1 MSEAER
7 PDEEVIEELLSSL
20 REDQTETPPDLPA
33 KTIRKVRALITSRDL
48 IDLTT
53 FVFIAQFCAP
63 LVDLIAAMFG
73 VETQPQDRRSED
85 E

>member
-7 PDEEVIEELLSSL
+7 DDLEVVEELLDSL
-20 REDQTETPPDLPA
+20 REDRAETPPDLPD
-33 KTIRKVRALITSRDL
+33 KTIRQVRALITSRDL

-63 LVDLIAAMFG
+63 LIDLIAAMFG
-73 VETQPQDRRSED
+73 VETSTEDRRNDD

>member
-1 MSEAER
+1 MSEPER
-7 PDEEVIEELLSSL
+7 PDEEVIEELLGSL
-20 REDQTETPPDLPA
+20 REDQAETPRDLPD

-63 LVDLIAAMFG
+63 LIDLIAAMFG
-73 VETQPQDRRSED
+73 VETQPEDRRKDD